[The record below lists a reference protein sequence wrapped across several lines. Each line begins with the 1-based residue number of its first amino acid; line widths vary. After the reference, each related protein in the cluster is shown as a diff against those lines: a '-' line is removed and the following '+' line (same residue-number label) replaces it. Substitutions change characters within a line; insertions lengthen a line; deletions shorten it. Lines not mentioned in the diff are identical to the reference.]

1 MVESW
6 TTKLTINQA
15 AKILIN
21 IACLI
26 FVLYQ
31 AQKCVRKYVGIL
43 QSVDVSIERASKHQF
58 PELTF
63 CPKGSK
69 IVIQKLRGCNLT
81 YSDYFYNNNWI
92 GNCTNGQDA
101 FEKTA
106 TVPKDF
112 FDGVVIDSDD
122 YPLNIDIE
130 NVGKYFDVIGTVRM
144 GQCFTFNYP
153 KDEDIPEIS
162 FMLKND
168 TFNVYVHTPG
178 SFFGNDAQIIQIK
191 PGLSVDITVSH
202 EIFDV
207 LNFDGEPCQYYDF
220 GRDTCI
226 DSAVHEV
233 TYLDSLFPLK
243 VN

>member
-6 TTKLTINQA
+6 TAKLTISQV

-31 AQKCVRKYVGIL
+31 AQKCVRKYEGTF
-43 QSVDVSIERASKHQF
+43 QSVDVSIERASKHQY

-63 CPKGSK
+63 CPKGSQ
-69 IVIQKLRGCNLT
+69 VVVQKLQRCNLT
-81 YSDYFYNNNWI
+81 FNDYFYKNDWI

-112 FDGVVIDSDD
+112 FEGVGIDSDD
-122 YPLNIDIE
+122 YPLNIDI
-130 NVGKYFDVIGTVRM
+130 NHVNQHFDVIDTLRLGR
-144 GQCFTFNYP
+144 CFSFNYP
-153 KDEDIPEIS
+153 KDEDIPEIT

-168 TFNVYVHTPG
+168 SFNVYVHTPG
-178 SFFGNDAQIIQIK
+178 SFFGNDAQIIQIN
-191 PGLSVDITVSH
+191 PGLTVKMTVSH

-207 LNFDGEPCQYYDF
+207 LDFDGEPCEYYEF

-226 DSAVHEV
+226 DSAIHKV
-233 TYLDSLFPLK
+233 TFLDPFLALK
-243 VN
+243 FN